1 MGIWTRRSGSHF
13 NLVHIGYH
21 YGPYTIGALS
31 IVSRR
36 AGASDHLT
44 VSIRLYETLSH
55 VNSEL
60 SHLGGFLS
68 VLEDAE
74 RVVPD
79 YEKIPTAAAQFGS
92 VCGSFNATTPTR
104 GTQGKG
110 WGADSRTAVG
120 GTACDLSSRSYD
132 SRLVGGLLLL
142 MRI

>member
-1 MGIWTRRSGSHF
+1 MGWGWGRGRVQETQWKEHGRR
-13 NLVHIGYH
+13 L
-21 YGPYTIGALS
+21 
-31 IVSRR
+31 RR
-36 AGASDHLT
+36 GRDHLT

-79 YEKIPTAAAQFGS
+79 YEKIPTAAAEFGS
-92 VCGSFNATTPTR
+92 VCGSLNATTPPR

>member
-1 MGIWTRRSGSHF
+1 MGWGRGRGRVQETQWKEHDRR
-13 NLVHIGYH
+13 L
-21 YGPYTIGALS
+21 
-31 IVSRR
+31 RR
-36 AGASDHLT
+36 GRDHLT

-92 VCGSFNATTPTR
+92 VCGSLNATTPPHEERRERAGVRTR
-104 GTQGKG
+104 ELPWAERRAIFHPVVTTHGSCAG
-110 WGADSRTAVG
+110 
-120 GTACDLSSRSYD
+120 CYC
-132 SRLVGGLLLL
+132 
-142 MRI
+142 